1 VSYLV
6 ASLRE
11 AVDKLPD
18 GLRDHVLRVEEEG
31 LRLAG
36 HWSLDRERMRIAA
49 LAHDL
54 ARAEPVSR
62 LIELAGA
69 YSVEVDDVERA
80 SPILVHGPIG
90 ARMLAKDYEFDD
102 AEVLN
107 AVAAHTTARPGMSDF
122 EKALFIADKIEHD
135 KVARK
140 PGLAEVRKL
149 ADSDLDAA
157 MLRFLDLHLIEAV
170 ERRWQLHPRTV
181 AARNEL
187 LAAHIG

>member
-1 VSYLV
+1 VSHLV
-6 ASLRE
+6 ARLRE
-11 AVDKLPD
+11 AVAKLPD